1 MSDIE
6 RIGKRF
12 IKQEISLVVATC
24 LVALLVMRV
33 WYVDTMLTPIIVSV
47 VYSLTVGVAVGL
59 LWMRV
64 AKRNAESLPTFFTA
78 LSGGRLLL
86 ALTAMFVYY
95 LVCGRDAMLVFFLV
109 FMAFYLVTLVHQSVF
124 FAKVSSRT

>member
-64 AKRNAESLPTFFTA
+64 AKRNSESLPTFFTA

>member
-1 MSDIE
+1 MLDIE
-6 RIGKRF
+6 RISKRF

-24 LVALLVMRV
+24 LVAFLVMRIGNL
-33 WYVDTMLTPIIVSV
+33 DEMLTPVIVSV
-47 VYSLTVGVAVGL
+47 VYSLVVGIAVGL
-59 LWMRV
+59 VWKRV
-64 AKRNAESLPTFFTA
+64 ATRNTESLSTFYTA

-86 ALTAMFVYY
+86 ALATMFIYY

>member
-12 IKQEISLVVATC
+12 MKQEISLVVATC

-33 WYVDTMLTPIIVSV
+33 WYIDTMLAPIIVSV
-47 VYSLTVGVAVGL
+47 VYSLIVGVVVGL

-64 AKRNAESLPTFFTA
+64 AKRNAESLPTFYTA

-86 ALTAMFVYY
+86 ALAAMFVYY

-124 FAKVSSRT
+124 FAKVSSRA